1 MLGRAVAAQALG
13 ESGLRNLASELRGP
27 RPAATGA
34 AAETEAEP
42 RSVAVTEKKQ
52 GSRATRP

>member
-1 MLGRAVAAQALG
+1 MLGKAVAAQALG
-13 ESGLRNLASELRGP
+13 ESGLRNMASELRGP

-42 RSVAVTEKKQ
+42 RVAAAAREQ

>member
-1 MLGRAVAAQALG
+1 MLGRTIAAEALSG
-13 ESGLRNLASELRGP
+13 SGLGSLASEIRGP

-34 AAETEAEP
+34 AADTRAEP
-42 RSVAVTEKKQ
+42 RIAAPARDR